1 MPVDELAVVNLK
13 QLFSYLSKYLE
24 PLGSNNREWKR
35 IQTNLCSYFV
45 IFHPSKCSSTL
56 VKCWKTLKHRRV
68 WPKGQ
73 NSLVR
78 ARPYIGI
85 VNVYLESHT
94 LLLPLNF
101 RSITSPAD
109 FSESFQELK
118 AQREF
123 KCSTGFN
130 SNHLAWMSPF
140 CFGNRLHG
148 LSLGN
153 SSLFCSC

>member
-1 MPVDELAVVNLK
+1 MEEDPDKSLLLLCNFSCLKMLEHSGQMLKDSETLQGLAKGIEQARKSQALYWNSGC
-13 QLFSYLSKYLE
+13 LF
-24 PLGSNNREWKR
+24 G
-35 IQTNLCSYFV
+35 V
-45 IFHPSKCSSTL
+45 
-56 VKCWKTLKHRRV
+56 
-68 WPKGQ
+68 
-73 NSLVR
+73 
-78 ARPYIGI
+78 
-85 VNVYLESHT
+85 SHT

-123 KCSTGFN
+123 ECSTGFN
-130 SNHLAWMSPF
+130 PNHLAGMSPF